1 MIFGS
6 LKELIINLLD
16 IILVAV
22 IIYETIILIKGTRT
36 VQMLLGILLVVLLY
50 LIAQYLGMP
59 TITWLLDGFIKYF
72 VLILIIL
79 FQNDIRRALTEVGRN
94 PFFTGVS
101 RSEEKQVIDE
111 IVKAA
116 FQMANRRIGAL
127 IVIERRVSLKN
138 MVEDAVTLDAKVSSE
153 LLVTIFFP
161 KTPLHDGAVV
171 IKEGRV
177 LQAKG
182 ILPLSSNPEIPKFLG
197 TRHRAA
203 IGITE
208 QSDAIAIVVSEEEG
222 IVSLVLEG
230 KITRGLQQK
239 ELFNQLA
246 ELLEVQL

>member
-6 LKELIINLLD
+6 FKELIINLLD
-16 IILVAV
+16 ILLVAV

-36 VQMLLGILLVVLLY
+36 VQMLLGILLIVLLY
-50 LIAQYLGMP
+50 LVAQYLGMP

-138 MVEDAVTLDAKVSSE
+138 MVEDAVTLDARVSTE
-153 LLVTIFFP
+153 LLMTIFFP

-171 IKEGRV
+171 IKEGRI

-239 ELFNQLA
+239 ELLEQLA
-246 ELLEVQL
+246 QLLEVQL

>member
-1 MIFGS
+1 
-6 LKELIINLLD
+6 
-16 IILVAV
+16 
-22 IIYETIILIKGTRT
+22 
-36 VQMLLGILLVVLLY
+36 MLLGILLIVLLY
-50 LIAQYLGMP
+50 LVAQYLGMP

-127 IVIERRVSLKN
+127 IIIERRVNLKN
-138 MVEDAVTLDAKVSSE
+138 MVEDAVTIDAKVSSE
-153 LLVTIFFP
+153 LLMTIFFP
-161 KTPLHDGAVV
+161 KTPLHDGAVI

-182 ILPLSSNPEIPKFLG
+182 ILPLSSNPEIPRFLG

-246 ELLEVQL
+246 ELLEVQV